1 MTVHALGRAVR
12 VGAGEAV
19 LSDLQSLEFRGKYQG
34 PPRIEADLLGYV
46 LLLADGE
53 SELLLIVLDL
63 LELWEPWMRRFKAAI
78 RRSTG
83 IAEDRQ
89 VVLCNHIHSAANS
102 EGVPEVALAWRLAPA
117 VEQARKQLAA
127 AKVAFARRDLGSRWT
142 LRRRFEIDSLETFCV
157 MFNDDCH
164 AEGDRLEISGQAAK
178 HLAGKGVDPSIWSG
192 HGSKQYCDPAV
203 ESRLELISFASRQ
216 GDPIATIVRFAAH
229 AVITSHVWIGNTLY
243 PDFIGEVRQ
252 VLGREVGGKV
262 LFLQGPMGDVKP
274 LQQEYGF
281 ESATEYGQRLGREAV
296 ALAETL
302 EFAPLEAAALAMQRV
317 PLPLRPEYFIT
328 ASQRRNQRDNVLRQA
343 DGTKSPAE
351 RLKLLRQAEVLD
363 WVEFF
368 LVKKEIMVTPKMV
381 ADRAFP
387 AMVSAWRFNDIR
399 LAGLPGEIF
408 GATGQRL
415 VEQAGGDRLV
425 VAELAD
431 GYIGYL
437 SPTEEYGT
445 GGYEDTSCVL
455 AKGADRRLV
464 DAASDALGAV

>member
-1 MTVHALGRAVR
+1 MSVHAMGRAVR

-19 LSDLQSLEFRGKYQG
+19 LSDLQGLEFRGKYRG
-34 PPRIEADLLGYV
+34 SPRIEADLLGHV
-46 LLLADGE
+46 LLVSDGE

-63 LELWEPWMRRFKAAI
+63 LELWEPWMQRFKAAV
-78 RRSTG
+78 RRATG
-83 IAEDRQ
+83 IPEDRQ

-102 EGVPEVALAWRLAPA
+102 EGVAEVALAWRLAPA
-117 VEQARKQLAA
+117 VEQAREQLVA
-127 AKVAFARRDLGSRWT
+127 AKVAFARRDLGAGWT

-157 MFNDDCH
+157 MFNDDCRV
-164 AEGDRLEISGQAAK
+164 EGDRLEISKQAAK
-178 HLAGKGVDPSIWSG
+178 YLTNRGVDASVWSG

-216 GDPIATIVRFAAH
+216 GDPIATIARFPAH

-243 PDFIGEVRQ
+243 PDFICELRKE
-252 VLGREVGGKV
+252 LGKKVGGKV
-262 LFLQGPMGDVKP
+262 LFVQGPMGDVKP

-281 ESATEYGQRLGREAV
+281 DSASQYGRRLGREAA

-302 EFAPLEAAALAMQRV
+302 EFAPLEATSLAMQRV

-328 ASQRRNQRDNVLRQA
+328 ASQRRSQKDNLLRQA
-343 DGTKSPAE
+343 EEARGPAE

-368 LVKKEIMVTPKMV
+368 LVKKEIMVTREMV
-381 ADRAFP
+381 AERAFP
-387 AMVSAWRFNDIR
+387 AMVSAWQFNNIR

-415 VEQAGGDRLV
+415 VEQVGGERLV

-455 AKGADRRLV
+455 ARGADRRLV
-464 DAASDALGAV
+464 DAAADALKAV